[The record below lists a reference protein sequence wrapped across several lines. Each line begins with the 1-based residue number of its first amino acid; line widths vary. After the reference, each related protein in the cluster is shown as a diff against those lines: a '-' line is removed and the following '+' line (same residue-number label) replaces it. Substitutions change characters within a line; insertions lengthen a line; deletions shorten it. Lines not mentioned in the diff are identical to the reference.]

1 MAFVCLNCIFWIN
14 LLNKKKTFFFSIMKL
29 SFHDH
34 GKQMLKRLFLFL
46 NNLVGG
52 GEKMSNEKEMSF
64 VQQY

>member
-1 MAFVCLNCIFWIN
+1 MPKLYILDKPFKQ
-14 LLNKKKTFFFSIMKL
+14 KKKIFFFYNEIVFSWSWKTNVKEVI
-29 SFHDH
+29 
-34 GKQMLKRLFLFL
+34 FLFL

>member
-1 MAFVCLNCIFWIN
+1 MPKLYILDKPFKQEKNI
-14 LLNKKKTFFFSIMKL
+14 FFFYNEIVFSWSWKTNVKEVI
-29 SFHDH
+29 
-34 GKQMLKRLFLFL
+34 FLFL

>member
-1 MAFVCLNCIFWIN
+1 
-14 LLNKKKTFFFSIMKL
+14 
-29 SFHDH
+29 
-34 GKQMLKRLFLFL
+34 MLKRLFLFL

>member
-1 MAFVCLNCIFWIN
+1 
-14 LLNKKKTFFFSIMKL
+14 MKL

-52 GEKMSNEKEMSF
+52 GEKMSLMKKKCLCSAILEIIPS
-64 VQQY
+64 V

>member
-1 MAFVCLNCIFWIN
+1 MPKLYILDKPFKQEKNI
-14 LLNKKKTFFFSIMKL
+14 FFFIMKL